1 MVEETRA
8 PAIELVVGLGNPGA
22 KYEGTR
28 HNCGF
33 MTIDLLS
40 QRYAIALKPSPRFQ
54 GLYGEGRGPKGN
66 KLRLLKPETFM
77 NRSGQS
83 VRAVKDWFK
92 LPAEAILIVYD
103 DMDIPFGRLRLRQS
117 GSAGSHN
124 GMKSLVQHLG
134 SQQFPRLRVG
144 IGSPGASRETIS
156 HVLGGFTP
164 REKQY
169 LEDVIYATADAV
181 EAAIAKDLPTAM
193 NRFNPLN
200 LYPTPAP
207 EKADM
212 PKSDEFRS

>member
-1 MVEETRA
+1 MGDDTRS
-8 PAIELVVGLGNPGA
+8 PTIELVVGLGNPGA

-33 MTIDLLS
+33 MAVDRLS
-40 QRYAIALKPSPRFQ
+40 QRYAIALKSNSRFQ

-83 VRAVKDWFK
+83 VRAVMDWFK
-92 LPAEAILIVYD
+92 LPPQAILVIYD

-134 SQQFPRLRVG
+134 SQQFPRVRMG
-144 IGSPGASRETIS
+144 IGSPGANKETIS

-164 REKQY
+164 REQKY
-169 LEDVIYATADAV
+169 LAEVIDATADAV
-181 EAAIAKDLPTAM
+181 EVAIARDLPSAM
-193 NRFNPLN
+193 NRYNPLD

-207 EKADM
+207 E
-212 PKSDEFRS
+212 PS

>member
-1 MVEETRA
+1 MAEETRS

-33 MTIDLLS
+33 MAVERLS
-40 QRYAIALKPSPRFQ
+40 QRYGIPLKSNPRFQ

-66 KLRLLKPETFM
+66 KLRLLKPDTYM

-83 VRAVKDWFK
+83 VRAVMDWFK
-92 LPAEAILIVYD
+92 LPSRAILIIYD
-103 DMDIPFGRLRLRQS
+103 DMDIPYGRLRLRQA

-134 SQQFPRLRVG
+134 SQQFPRVRMG
-144 IGSPGASRETIS
+144 IGSPGASKETIA

-164 REKQY
+164 REKKY
-169 LEDVIYATADAV
+169 LEDVIDATADAV
-181 EAAIAKDLPTAM
+181 AVAIAKDLPTAM
-193 NRFNPLN
+193 NRFNPLE
-200 LYPTPAP
+200 LYPSAQPDGAT
-207 EKADM
+207 
-212 PKSDEFRS
+212 